1 MKYNYFCPGK
11 AGKYLI
17 RDMFWHNGKTH
28 CLFCCGTPPIYAVM
42 STPLGNFDWYW
53 EDDITGDIVH
63 TSHTETKNIF
73 LNPNFDEVWYP
84 VPTDGVYSI
93 KKLLK
98 NTSIKASTTCT
109 GDFYKCFNHAFQ
121 TDIIVNPLVMLGYGG
136 VLGTGKLGKLLRA
149 AKPNLMNI
157 PIDYVVDELCKRK
170 SIVTYKE
177 DIKELARNFFIG
189 NGHIPYKN
197 PNVLYTNTT
206 EKYVYQVTKLINEN
220 RQFEKDI
227 MTCLDHY
234 NIPYEIFNLDKDDY
248 GSCFNLDK
256 PLTKLDDTM
265 PQRYDFIEPTDIIE
279 GWVDNYVKENP

>member
-1 MKYNYFCPGK
+1 M
-11 AGKYLI
+11 
-17 RDMFWHNGKTH
+17 
-28 CLFCCGTPPIYAVM
+28 
-42 STPLGNFDWYW
+42 
-53 EDDITGDIVH
+53 
-63 TSHTETKNIF
+63 
-73 LNPNFDEVWYP
+73 NPNFDEVWYP

-98 NTSIKASTTCT
+98 NTSIKASTTCK

-121 TDIIVNPLVMLGYGG
+121 SDIIVNPLVMLGYGG

>member
-1 MKYNYFCPGK
+1 
-11 AGKYLI
+11 
-17 RDMFWHNGKTH
+17 
-28 CLFCCGTPPIYAVM
+28 
-42 STPLGNFDWYW
+42 
-53 EDDITGDIVH
+53 
-63 TSHTETKNIF
+63 
-73 LNPNFDEVWYP
+73 
-84 VPTDGVYSI
+84 
-93 KKLLK
+93 
-98 NTSIKASTTCT
+98 
-109 GDFYKCFNHAFQ
+109 
-121 TDIIVNPLVMLGYGG
+121 MLGYGG
-136 VLGTGKLGKLLRA
+136 VLGTSKLGKLLRA
-149 AKPNLMNI
+149 AEPNLINI

-206 EKYVYQVTKLINEN
+206 EKYIQQVTKLINAN

-227 MTCLDHY
+227 ITCLDHY
-234 NIPYEIFNLDKDDY
+234 NIPYEIFNLDRDDY
-248 GSCFNLDK
+248 GQRFNLDK

>member
-98 NTSIKASTTCT
+98 NTSIKASTTCK

-121 TDIIVNPLVMLGYGG
+121 SDIIVNPLVMLGYGG

>member
-98 NTSIKASTTCT
+98 NTSIKASTTCK

-121 TDIIVNPLVMLGYGG
+121 SDIIVNPLVMLGYGG

-197 PNVLYTNTT
+197 PNVLYINTT

>member
-98 NTSIKASTTCT
+98 NTNIKASTTCT

-121 TDIIVNPLVMLGYGG
+121 SDIIVNPLVMLGYGG

-227 MTCLDHY
+227 MTCLDYY

-265 PQRYDFIEPTDIIE
+265 PQRYDFIEPTDMIE
-279 GWVDNYVKENP
+279 GWVDNYVRENP

>member
-98 NTSIKASTTCT
+98 NTSIKASTTCK

-121 TDIIVNPLVMLGYGG
+121 SDIIVNPLVMLGYGG

-227 MTCLDHY
+227 MTCLDYY

>member
-17 RDMFWHNGKTH
+17 RDMFWLNGKTH

-98 NTSIKASTTCT
+98 NTSIKASTTCK

-121 TDIIVNPLVMLGYGG
+121 SDIIVNPLVMLGYGG

-227 MTCLDHY
+227 MTCLDHC

>member
-98 NTSIKASTTCT
+98 NTNIKASTTCT

>member
-98 NTSIKASTTCT
+98 NTSIKASTTCK

-121 TDIIVNPLVMLGYGG
+121 SDIIVNPLVMLGYGG

-227 MTCLDHY
+227 MTCLDHC